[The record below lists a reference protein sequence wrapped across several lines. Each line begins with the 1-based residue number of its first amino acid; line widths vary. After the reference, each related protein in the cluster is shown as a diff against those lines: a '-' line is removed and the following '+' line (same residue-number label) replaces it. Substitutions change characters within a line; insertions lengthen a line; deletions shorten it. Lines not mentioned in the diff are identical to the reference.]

1 MIRWIKLFAVALALL
16 PLLALGQRQHIRF
29 ARLGTDQGLSQSNAG
44 CMLQDSRGF
53 MWIGTRDGLNRY
65 DGYRFTVFRHQ
76 DGDST
81 SLTNSYV
88 TSIVED
94 RHGDLWVG
102 TWGGGLCRYNR
113 QKKSFTHYTLHTGN
127 GAAHAGNP
135 GTVGE
140 DFINVLA
147 LDETG
152 RLWIGTD
159 GGGLNILDLATGKTQ
174 NIFSTNNSGPGDND
188 ITAIC
193 EDYQHFFWIGTFKA
207 GVSRYDPAS
216 GHFDRYMQRNGDTT
230 SLTYNAI
237 SRIFEDRKQK
247 LWIGT
252 RGGGMDL
259 LNRATGTFRHY
270 RYEPK
275 NPNSIGHDEVFS
287 IEEDDSGHLWIGTE
301 NGGLSVMD
309 PVTNHIDRYVQDD
322 IDNTS
327 LGNNSIDCIYR
338 DREGNMWLGTY
349 ASGLSIFNK
358 SANQFTT
365 FRHNGQPA
373 SLSNNNVLYFAQD
386 ADRSIWIG
394 TDGGGLGRMDVA
406 TGKITTYRYSPTN
419 PNSPGG
425 DYVLSIHED
434 RTRRL
439 WIGTWGDGVTALDPS
454 RKKFTRFRNKP
465 GDTTSLGGNNIYSI
479 VEDTD
484 GDLWLGAYGNCLDR
498 YDAKTGTFRH
508 YRPEVGNSN
517 SLASSR
523 IHTML
528 ADDSGMLWIGTFD
541 GGLDKFDKHTGR
553 FTHYIHSADSTSLS
567 NNSINCIYEDEG
579 HVLWIGTSLGLD
591 RIDRAK
597 GVFKTW
603 TVASGLPSNLVYGV
617 VGDGRGKLWITTSH
631 GLAQFD
637 PASGHIRNFSMAD
650 GLQSNEFKPHAY
662 LRSSAGLIY
671 VGGVNGFN
679 EFDPA
684 RIDSDRTQSPLLFT
698 GFQIFNKDVSR
709 SNDSSLT
716 LSYLNS
722 VISFEFAYLDY
733 AAPENNQYEYKL
745 DGFDTGWNNIGTRR
759 MVTFTNLD
767 PGDYTLLVRA
777 RNTHGGWTTHPASL
791 AITITPPFWKTWWFR
806 ALLLLAVAGIALAA
820 HWGRTRALKRQT
832 KLLELKVSQLLE
844 RAVAQNRY
852 ELASDILHDIGNAI
866 VGFGT
871 YVTRLKKMT
880 EISWTTKIAGLAQLF
895 RQHQQEMAGALG
907 PVKAGAV
914 IDMLEGIDR
923 VERERHQEF
932 RHTVEEQAALTA
944 RIQDILEI
952 QRRYVSGQETQDRKP
967 VDLRRVITD
976 AAAMLQS
983 TFQKN
988 DIEFH
993 LEESPANVV
1002 VKGDRT
1008 RLIQLM
1014 LNLLKNSADALAAAN
1029 PRAPG
1034 SDTTKAP
1041 APRSIVVALHQN
1053 DQAVGIRIKDTGAGF
1068 DEDTATSLAT
1078 REGFS
1083 TKATGGG
1090 VGLLQCHAIAESHGG
1105 KLTLYSAGPGLGCL
1119 ATVELNVS

>member
-1 MIRWIKLFAVALALL
+1 
-16 PLLALGQRQHIRF
+16 
-29 ARLGTDQGLSQSNAG
+29 
-44 CMLQDSRGF
+44 
-53 MWIGTRDGLNRY
+53 
-65 DGYRFTVFRHQ
+65 
-76 DGDST
+76 
-81 SLTNSYV
+81 
-88 TSIVED
+88 
-94 RHGDLWVG
+94 
-102 TWGGGLCRYNR
+102 
-113 QKKSFTHYTLHTGN
+113 
-127 GAAHAGNP
+127 
-135 GTVGE
+135 
-140 DFINVLA
+140 
-147 LDETG
+147 
-152 RLWIGTD
+152 
-159 GGGLNILDLATGKTQ
+159 
-174 NIFSTNNSGPGDND
+174 
-188 ITAIC
+188 
-193 EDYQHFFWIGTFKA
+193 
-207 GVSRYDPAS
+207 
-216 GHFDRYMQRNGDTT
+216 
-230 SLTYNAI
+230 
-237 SRIFEDRKQK
+237 
-247 LWIGT
+247 
-252 RGGGMDL
+252 
-259 LNRATGTFRHY
+259 
-270 RYEPK
+270 
-275 NPNSIGHDEVFS
+275 
-287 IEEDDSGHLWIGTE
+287 
-301 NGGLSVMD
+301 
-309 PVTNHIDRYVQDD
+309 
-322 IDNTS
+322 
-327 LGNNSIDCIYR
+327 
-338 DREGNMWLGTY
+338 
-349 ASGLSIFNK
+349 
-358 SANQFTT
+358 
-365 FRHNGQPA
+365 
-373 SLSNNNVLYFAQD
+373 
-386 ADRSIWIG
+386 
-394 TDGGGLGRMDVA
+394 
-406 TGKITTYRYSPTN
+406 
-419 PNSPGG
+419 
-425 DYVLSIHED
+425 
-434 RTRRL
+434 
-439 WIGTWGDGVTALDPS
+439 
-454 RKKFTRFRNKP
+454 
-465 GDTTSLGGNNIYSI
+465 
-479 VEDTD
+479 
-484 GDLWLGAYGNCLDR
+484 
-498 YDAKTGTFRH
+498 
-508 YRPEVGNSN
+508 
-517 SLASSR
+517 
-523 IHTML
+523 
-528 ADDSGMLWIGTFD
+528 
-541 GGLDKFDKHTGR
+541 
-553 FTHYIHSADSTSLS
+553 
-567 NNSINCIYEDEG
+567 
-579 HVLWIGTSLGLD
+579 
-591 RIDRAK
+591 
-597 GVFKTW
+597 
-603 TVASGLPSNLVYGV
+603 
-617 VGDGRGKLWITTSH
+617 
-631 GLAQFD
+631 
-637 PASGHIRNFSMAD
+637 
-650 GLQSNEFKPHAY
+650 
-662 LRSSAGLIY
+662 
-671 VGGVNGFN
+671 
-679 EFDPA
+679 
-684 RIDSDRTQSPLLFT
+684 LFT

-791 AITITPPFWKTWWFR
+791 AITITPPFWETWWFR
-806 ALLLLAVAGIALAA
+806 ALLVLAIAGIALAA

-832 KLLELKVSQLLE
+832 KQLELKVSQLLE